1 MMPERPPLNTS
12 AYRMFDRLR
21 YRIAFGIV
29 LCVILPVFC
38 RQFFFGVSILSPT
51 QYSTAIGAI
60 FAILLGYVG
69 YRRLHVFPGI
79 NEGGYIITS
88 FTVTFAILSL
98 FLVFFRFDYSRI
110 QFITSY
116 VLAIA
121 FFAFVHFRIDAH
133 KSLSFG
139 VVPGGA
145 TDRLPPINQV
155 IWHPLSK
162 TPGMIHGLIGV
173 VADLHH
179 DHSDDWDKR
188 ITDFVLQ
195 GIPVYHVQQAL
206 EQLTG
211 RIEVEALSENTL
223 GSLNPND
230 VFLKVKTSVD
240 FILALCGLILLFP
253 VMLLVAA
260 AIKIDSPGPALFRQ
274 TRVGFRARPFTVYK
288 FRTMRHHEKIAEHDA
303 RNAAITLT
311 NDPRI
316 TKLGSFLRRT
326 RLDELPQLC
335 NIIKGDMSLIGPR
348 PEALALSQ
356 WYEAELPFYHYRH
369 IIKPGVT
376 GWAQIKQGH
385 VANVDEVKEKL
396 HYDFY
401 YVKNFSMWLDILII
415 LKTALTMLTGRGAK

>member
-1 MMPERPPLNTS
+1 MMPEGPPIKKSL
-12 AYRMFDRLR
+12 YRMFDRLR

-29 LCVILPVFC
+29 LCVIIPVLC
-38 RQFFFGVSILSPT
+38 RQIFFGVSILSPT

-79 NEGGYIITS
+79 SEGGYIITS
-88 FTVTFAILSL
+88 FTLTFAILSL
-98 FLVFFRFDYSRI
+98 FLVFFRFDYSRL
-110 QFITSY
+110 QFLTGY

-133 KSLSFG
+133 KSLIFG

-145 TDRLPPINQV
+145 TDRLPPIRQV
-155 IWHPLSK
+155 VWYPLSEA
-162 TPGMIHGLIGV
+162 PDMVQGLDGV

-179 DHSDDWDKR
+179 NHSDAWDKR
-188 ITDFVLQ
+188 ITGFVLQ

-230 VFLKVKTSVD
+230 VFLKVKTAVD
-240 FILALCGLILLFP
+240 FVLALCGLILLFP
-253 VMLLVAA
+253 VMLIVAA
-260 AIKIDSPGPALFRQ
+260 AIKVDSPGPALFRQ
-274 TRVGFRARPFTVYK
+274 IRVGFRAQPFTVYK
-288 FRTMRHHEKIAEHDA
+288 FRTMQHRDKVAENDA

-316 TKLGSFLRRT
+316 TKLGAFLRRT
-326 RLDELPQLC
+326 RLDELPQLF

-356 WYEAELPFYHYRH
+356 WYESELPFYHYRH

-376 GWAQIKQGH
+376 GWAQVNQGH
-385 VANVDEVKEKL
+385 VADVHEVKDKL

-415 LKTALTMLTGRGAK
+415 LKTVNTILTGRGSK